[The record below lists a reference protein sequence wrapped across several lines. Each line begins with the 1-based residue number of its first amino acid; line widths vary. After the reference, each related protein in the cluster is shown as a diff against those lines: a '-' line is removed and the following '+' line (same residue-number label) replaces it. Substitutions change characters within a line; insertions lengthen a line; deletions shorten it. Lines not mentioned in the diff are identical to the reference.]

1 MAGKSKPFCEW
12 LAQNKVFELVITG
25 IILLNS
31 VLIGVETYH
40 TSETISLI
48 QQIIL
53 YIFTF
58 EIIVRF
64 IAAKDVKSFFQDGWN
79 VFDLT
84 LVLIGYVPETLVA
97 NGSMMMALR
106 VLRVFRVLR
115 LLRSTK
121 ELKLIVTVLLKSM
134 SAMFYNLVLF
144 LIFVYLYAII
154 GVSLFKL
161 PDPNTLTGKEK
172 ENYELFIAEAPNA
185 PTNSPD
191 PFGELGEAVFTLFRE
206 LTGEDWTDLRYNHL
220 TAVKY
225 GVIKT
230 NSVVITTYH
239 VSWFCLSA
247 FLLLNLVTGAVINN
261 YQVAITES
269 EERKKKRLQEEKKE
283 A

>member
-1 MAGKSKPFCEW
+1 MAGKFKPFCEW

-97 NGSMMMALR
+97 NGSIPVENTKLYSR
-106 VLRVFRVLR
+106 VKEEMIPAKINLIPYFAFANNGESDMEVF
-115 LLRSTK
+115 
-121 ELKLIVTVLLKSM
+121 
-134 SAMFYNLVLF
+134 
-144 LIFVYLYAII
+144 LY
-154 GVSLFKL
+154 
-161 PDPNTLTGKEK
+161 
-172 ENYELFIAEAPNA
+172 Y
-185 PTNSPD
+185 
-191 PFGELGEAVFTLFRE
+191 
-206 LTGEDWTDLRYNHL
+206 
-220 TAVKY
+220 
-225 GVIKT
+225 
-230 NSVVITTYH
+230 
-239 VSWFCLSA
+239 
-247 FLLLNLVTGAVINN
+247 
-261 YQVAITES
+261 
-269 EERKKKRLQEEKKE
+269 
-283 A
+283 